1 MSSKEQKSKLKAVM
15 EVGESLD
22 KKFQKEGSFQRMGAK
37 VGKQVPSIAT
47 GFPTV
52 DNYLL
57 GCGGMPR
64 GRIIEIFGEE
74 SSGKTSFMCHLIGNC
89 QKSGG
94 VAAFVDAEHALDP
107 TFASKLGVDMDS
119 LVISQPDYGE
129 EALEIVDALV
139 EDGNV
144 DLIVVDSVS
153 ALVPKAEL
161 EGEMGDSH
169 MGLQARMMSQ
179 AMRKLVGKVSKKNVT
194 VIFINQIR
202 EKVGLV
208 FGDPT
213 VTSGGKALKFAASV
227 RLQVRK
233 VSKTGKGIIYDPT
246 DEKVVIGHKMN
257 IAVKKNK
264 VGAPFREGQVTL
276 VYETGYDVRDDV
288 ITHALSL
295 GVLEGNAW
303 LTFKSDAKG
312 EKFRR
317 DDLDENR
324 VRQAITKYYSELTFT
339 PSFEENEHA
348 EENE

>member
-1 MSSKEQKSKLKAVM
+1 MSSKEQKAKLNKVM
-15 EVGESLD
+15 EVGKSLD
-22 KKFQKEGSFQRMGAK
+22 KKFDKEGSFQQMGKK
-37 VGKQVPSIAT
+37 VGKHVPSIAT

-74 SSGKTSFMCHLIGNC
+74 SSGKTSFVCHVIGQC
-89 QKSGG
+89 QKAGG

-107 TFASKLGVDMDS
+107 TFASKLGVDMDT

-139 EDGNV
+139 DDGNV

-179 AMRKLVGKVSKKNVT
+179 AMRKLVGKIAKKSVT

-202 EKVGLV
+202 EAVGLV

-213 VTSGGKALKFAASV
+213 RTSGGKALKFAASV

-233 VSKTGKGIIYDPT
+233 VSKSNKGILTDPA
-246 DEKVVIGHKMN
+246 DEKKIIGHKMN

-264 VGAPFREGQVTL
+264 VGAPYREGQVTQM
-276 VYETGYDVRDDV
+276 YDTGYDVRDDV
-288 ITHALSL
+288 ITHGLSI

-303 LTFKSDAKG
+303 VTFKGDPKG
-312 EKFRR
+312 EKFRK

-324 VRQAITKYYSELTFT
+324 VRAAITKYYSELTFT
-339 PSFEENEHA
+339 PSIMENDNEEDQ
-348 EENE
+348 